1 MDDTALAK
9 LTSQQAAIRAVL
21 PPLPNEKLVYSCKSA
36 R

>member
-1 MDDTALAK
+1 MDEAALSRLAG
-9 LTSQQAAIRAVL
+9 QQAAVRAVL